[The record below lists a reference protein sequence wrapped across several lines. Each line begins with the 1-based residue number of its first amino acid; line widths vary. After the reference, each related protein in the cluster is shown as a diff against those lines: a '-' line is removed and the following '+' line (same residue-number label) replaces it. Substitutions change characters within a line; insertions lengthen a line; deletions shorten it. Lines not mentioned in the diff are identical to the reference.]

1 MGFLPVV
8 AIALVMVTVVAS
20 LYTGQ
25 LLGEVKK
32 NAFQLE
38 MQADQLRRRVIE
50 LEEDSKKSEGHVRA
64 LIGLRLRK
72 RENVTDLHDELREL
86 QTSGKDITVAAGLQ
100 QRSFELTEV
109 AA

>member
-25 LLGEVKK
+25 LLGEVRK
-32 NAFQLE
+32 NAFQLD
-38 MQADQLRRRVIE
+38 MQADQLRRRVSE
-50 LEEDSKKSEGHVRA
+50 LEEDSQRSEGQVRA
-64 LIGLRLRK
+64 LMGLRLQK
-72 RENVTDLHDELREL
+72 RENLADLFDELREL

-100 QRSFELTEV
+100 QRSFELTE
-109 AA
+109 AAA